1 MIYYFSFDT
10 ILNIRRVVLFKQ
22 KQEGDSMSTQTVPQV
37 QSATTETAPV
47 TATTTTATATSTKKP
62 KITDSIVAT
71 LRGLEEGQTMTIT
84 ELAVKLPETKRETL
98 QATLSQ
104 MVKAKRV
111 EKVVTGKRQPGYKA
125 TK

>member
-1 MIYYFSFDT
+1 
-10 ILNIRRVVLFKQ
+10 
-22 KQEGDSMSTQTVPQV
+22 MSTQTVPQV

-125 TK
+125 AK